1 MKKNPTKIALV
12 TGAAR
17 GIGRAIASE
26 FLAATEGPEKAIRRC
41 IEVNGGHF
49 MPEGVALMLPLLQVF
64 YASSKVSHPNAI
76 VSRFQIN
83 VGATHAIVIY
93 PKP

>member
-26 FLAATEGPEKAIRRC
+26 FLAAGYR
-41 IEVNGGHF
+41 V
-49 MPEGVALMLPLLQVF
+49 VAVDLRVSPLLQAF
-64 YASSKVSHPNAI
+64 HASSDVSQPNAI

-83 VGATHAIVIY
+83 VGAAHAFVIHT
-93 PKP
+93 KS